1 MAKTEMIRARV
12 EPELKRGAET
22 VFKALGLSP
31 TEAITLFYKQVAL
44 RRGLPFA
51 VKIPNLETREA
62 MRQALEGEDLTEW
75 SDLEAPF
82 FEPPL
87 SFRFRCAQPSPDHPP
102 QRGRV

>member
-31 TEAITLFYKQVAL
+31 TEAITLFYKQVTL
-44 RRGLPFA
+44 RRGLPF
-51 VKIPNLETREA
+51 VIKIPNLETREA

-75 SDLEAPF
+75 PDLEA
-82 FEPPL
+82 L
-87 SFRFRCAQPSPDHPP
+87 KRA
-102 QRGRV
+102 RG